1 MAHFRDRWKA
11 IAAAALLLIGIGLIS
26 YPFLSSFLSRLTQ
39 SQAIDGYLSDV
50 ASEDTLEMEAQIQQ
64 ARDYNQQ
71 LLNSSAVM
79 TEPFS
84 MEAFQDALEGYD
96 EILKINDTGIMGYLD
111 IPSISVHLPI
121 YHGTGT
127 YALQHGVGH
136 LKTTSFPVGGNSAHA
151 VLSAHSGLPNA
162 AMFDRLPEMEVGDTF
177 SITIL
182 SQTIYY
188 QVYDIETVLPDQTA
202 SLYIQEG
209 KDLVTLVTCTPY
221 GVNTHRLLVHAERVF
236 GLEGKEDIADNY
248 DSNSAVTKGIGS
260 APGRVVH
267 LLLMVGVFGA
277 AIFGGITFHL
287 FIRRIFPKIH
297 SLKFKKG
304 QK

>member
-1 MAHFRDRWKA
+1 MAHFRDHWKA
-11 IAAAALLLIGIGLIS
+11 IAATALLLIGIGLIS
-26 YPFLSSFLSRLTQ
+26 YPFLGSFLSRLTQ
-39 SQAIDGYLSDV
+39 FQAIDGYLSDV
-50 ASEDTLEMEAQIQQ
+50 ASEDTLEMKDQIQQ
-64 ARDYNQQ
+64 ARDYNRR

-136 LKTTSFPVGGNSAHA
+136 LKTTSFPVGGDSTHA

-162 AMFDRLPEMEVGDTF
+162 AMFDRLLEVEVGDTF

-209 KDLVTLVTCTPY
+209 RDLVTLVTCTPY
-221 GVNTHRLLVHAERVF
+221 GINTHRLLVHAERVF
-236 GLEGKEDIADNY
+236 GQEDREDVVDNHHSGSIVTEDIGNAWIKV
-248 DSNSAVTKGIGS
+248 ALILL
-260 APGRVVH
+260 VVCFFIAGVIALI
-267 LLLMVGVFGA
+267 LLA
-277 AIFGGITFHL
+277 
-287 FIRRIFPKIH
+287 RKIL
-297 SLKFKKG
+297 SRDL
-304 QK
+304 